1 MHGLQAGRKRATLPG
16 TEEAMTTTIECLTA
30 FSGQVADQLAGLL
43 NHRGMGG
50 GTLGLWWPQWGVGV
64 GWAWATAHGAAHT
77 LQWLMRQGEER
88 MLVLSDT
95 GFHAAAGAPVNLTV
109 CPRGA
114 WEERMLV
121 ETGLSMLTLVCHV
134 TQGRPRGW
142 ASCQA
147 RLAFTMAAC
156 NGLVQGHG
164 LEPDASGFVPLSI
177 AACSL

>member
-1 MHGLQAGRKRATLPG
+1 M
-16 TEEAMTTTIECLTA
+16 
-30 FSGQVADQLAGLL
+30 
-43 NHRGMGG
+43 
-50 GTLGLWWPQWGVGV
+50 

-88 MLVLSDT
+88 MLVLRDT
-95 GFHAAAGAPVNLTV
+95 GCHAAAGAPVNLKV

-147 RLAFTMAAC
+147 RLAFTMAAF